1 MAEWKENHASV
12 SSVNKREG
20 AMIYIGL
27 AGWGDHPSLY
37 PAGVKPSD
45 KLAVYSTHFP
55 IVEVDSSFY
64 AVQPASRY
72 AKWASDTPGS
82 FGFVVKAY
90 QRLTGHDRRAG
101 AGAPDGEPDDAFRLF
116 RESLA
121 PLRESGKLR
130 AVLFQYPPW
139 FDCTREHVDAL
150 RRARERM
157 GDFPVALEFR
167 HRSWFTG
174 AMRERTLAFMRQ
186 EGWMHSICDEPQAGA
201 GSVPT
206 VLVPTHPGGTIV
218 RFHGRNRAGWNRS
231 AGQGNWRDVR
241 YLYRYSEQELAE
253 WAAQLRELQRS
264 TEHIYVIF
272 NNNSGGDAADN
283 AKQLI
288 RLLGLEYE
296 GLGPQQLNLF

>member
-1 MAEWKENHASV
+1 
-12 SSVNKREG
+12 
-20 AMIYIGL
+20 MIYIGL

-37 PAGVKPSD
+37 SAGVKPSD

-64 AVQPASRY
+64 AIQPARNY
-72 AKWASDTPGS
+72 AKWVNDTPDT

-90 QRLTGHDRRAG
+90 QRLTGHDRRTAAG
-101 AGAPDGEPDDAFRLF
+101 AEEGTLEEAFLRF

-139 FDCTREHVDAL
+139 FDCTREHVDVL
-150 RRARERM
+150 RQARERM
-157 GDFPVALEFR
+157 GDIPVALEFR
-167 HRSWFTG
+167 HRSWFAG
-174 AMRERTLAFMRQ
+174 EMRERTLTFMQ
-186 EGWMHSICDEPQAGA
+186 HEGWMHSICDEPQAGA
-201 GSVPT
+201 GSVPA
-206 VLVPTHPGGTIV
+206 VLRPTHPRGTIV
-218 RFHGRNRAGWNRS
+218 RFHGRNSAGWS
-231 AGQGNWRDVR
+231 GVGQANWRDVR

-253 WAAQLRELQRS
+253 WKAHLLQLQRF

-296 GLGPQQLNLF
+296 GLGPRQLDLF